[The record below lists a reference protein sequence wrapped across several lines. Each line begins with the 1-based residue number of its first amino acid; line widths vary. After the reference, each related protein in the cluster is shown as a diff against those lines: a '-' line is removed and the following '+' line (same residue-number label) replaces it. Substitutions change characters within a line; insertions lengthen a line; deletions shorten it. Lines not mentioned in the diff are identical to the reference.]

1 MDDAGKT
8 APPVCFRLI
17 YGINDA
23 GYFHGIGECP
33 CNDFSCVQVHDAC
46 QVDKAF
52 MSPDISNVCTPDSIR
67 RFRVKLFVK
76 DVVKLAAEIG
86 VSCSGSPWLDPLG
99 FNTHLFH
106 VSSDRSL
113 SDTDAGFTKFP
124 CDFGGTVVLVGL
136 VINLPDQLF
145 DRFPAL
151 TGDRY
156 CPVKESMVAGT

>member
-1 MDDAGKT
+1 M
-8 APPVCFRLI
+8 
-17 YGINDA
+17 
-23 GYFHGIGECP
+23 
-33 CNDFSCVQVHDAC
+33 
-46 QVDKAF
+46 
-52 MSPDISNVCTPDSIR
+52 
-67 RFRVKLFVK
+67 
-76 DVVKLAAEIG
+76 KLAAEIG